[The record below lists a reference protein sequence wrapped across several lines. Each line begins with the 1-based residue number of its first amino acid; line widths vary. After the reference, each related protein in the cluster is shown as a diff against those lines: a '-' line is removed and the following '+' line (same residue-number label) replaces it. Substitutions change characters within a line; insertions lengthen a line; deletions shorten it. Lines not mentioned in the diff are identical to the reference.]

1 MSRRIPVLFIMLVCS
16 CVFAVVASAQS
27 DPPWLHYT
35 PTQSV
40 VAPSDDD
47 GGDMPLTDE
56 HQSLQKAML
65 PPVYIPGVVL
75 RPTIDGVISPG
86 EWTGALELTMTSPV
100 PHLAPMGSK
109 VWMFNDACY
118 LYVAASIPTPMYNSI
133 RYAGD
138 ASMLN
143 IWFDLDADG
152 VWDNSSPPDGNL
164 AIPAPGYQFPRER
177 ASFLTYATQQLTFY
191 TNALFAHVPWWVQGQ
206 LLSES
211 DVFVRTSAP
220 TPEAMY
226 MEARIDIRYSPLRL
240 TMGQAVNMR
249 VQSYGGYYNLTQ
261 GGTVLITGYW
271 PYVGSP
277 ASGYFYGNYA
287 NTLEPVVPAVVVPE
301 PDPYDILSASV
312 ADNPLFGAKAYV
324 IGSNINIE
332 IEYEGFILPKTGD
345 YILKIYGPL
354 PSETLVETITG
365 TFDVTQSFGT
375 VLKTLMVNLTRGF
388 YKFELF
394 VTDPDECGVPY
405 YFSGGNF
412 LMLAPGETPCVVW
425 PGDVNRDDVVNYTD
439 RASLNDYIFESNL
452 RSTWLNGP
460 FRAAPVSGALAG
472 LAWMPQ
478 VALPWATDDGCHMD
492 TDGNGLINN
501 FDYIAMKINW
511 MKSVSTVPPKRGE
524 RVHPASCM
532 LEQNYPNPF
541 NPSTTLTYRIS
552 EASRVTL
559 RITDVSG
566 REVARLVERDMDA
579 GVFTATFDAEQLP
592 GGSYYAMLQVT
603 GHESGIE
610 YNRMV
615 KMLLIK

>member
-1 MSRRIPVLFIMLVCS
+1 MSRRITALCSLLLCS
-16 CVFAVVASAQS
+16 CMFAGMASAQS

-35 PTQSV
+35 PTQT
-40 VAPSDDD
+40 VATPSDDE
-47 GGDMPLTDE
+47 GTVLPDE
-56 HQSLQKAML
+56 INALEKAML
-65 PPVYIPGVVL
+65 PVYIPGVVI

-118 LYVAASIPTPMYNSI
+118 LYVAASIPTPEYNPGTGTI

-138 ASMLN
+138 ATMLN

-152 VWDNSSPPDGNL
+152 VWDNAFPPDGNL

-177 ASFLTYATQQLTFY
+177 ASFLTYATQQITFY
-191 TNALFAHVPWWVQGQ
+191 TNALMAHVPWWVQGQ

-220 TPEAMY
+220 TQEAMY
-226 MEARIDIRYSPLRL
+226 LEARIDMNNSPLRL

-249 VQSYGGYYNLTQ
+249 VQCYGGYYNQTQ

-271 PYVGSP
+271 PYLGNP

-301 PDPYDILSASV
+301 PDPYDILSATV

-324 IGSNINIE
+324 LGSNINIE
-332 IEYEGFILPKTGD
+332 IDYEGFILPKTGD

-354 PSETLVETITG
+354 PSENLVETITG

-375 VLKTLMVNLTRGF
+375 VLKTHMVNLTRGF
-388 YKFELF
+388 YRFELF

-405 YFSGGNF
+405 HFTDGNF

-425 PGDVNRDDVVNYTD
+425 PGDVNRDDVVNYAD
-439 RASLNDYIFESNL
+439 RAALNDYIHEANL

-460 FRAAPVSGALAG
+460 FRAAPVGGALAG

-478 VALPWATDDGCHMD
+478 VALPWATADGCHMD
-492 TDGNGLINN
+492 TDGNGMINN

-511 MKSVSTVPPKRGE
+511 MKSATAVPPKEAAGMRP
-524 RVHPASCM
+524 VSCM
-532 LEQNYPNPF
+532 LQQNYPNPF
-541 NPSTTLTYRIS
+541 NPATTLSYRLPRRALWCFASWMSTDARSPGWSNAIWMR
-552 EASRVTL
+552 EASRRNSMPKIYPVVP
-559 RITDVSG
+559 ITRCCRSPDTS
-566 REVARLVERDMDA
+566 RAWSTTEW
-579 GVFTATFDAEQLP
+579 
-592 GGSYYAMLQVT
+592 
-603 GHESGIE
+603 
-610 YNRMV
+610 
-615 KMLLIK
+615 